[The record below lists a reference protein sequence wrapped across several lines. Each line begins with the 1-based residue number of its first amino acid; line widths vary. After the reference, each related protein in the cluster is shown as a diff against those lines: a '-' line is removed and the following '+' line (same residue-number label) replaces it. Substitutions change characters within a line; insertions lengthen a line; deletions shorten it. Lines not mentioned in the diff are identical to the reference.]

1 MGIKMKHPMGTYL
14 ISVTEFIEKFSY
26 FIFAGTLVLFMN
38 EVLHFSIHFSA
49 LLYGIIASSC
59 YFFQVVSGYLTDVYL
74 GNRKSVIIGGILMII
89 SQLIFTY
96 DGSLYY
102 LTESVP
108 THSTLLFSYPE
119 IIFII
124 GVIFF
129 SIGASFIKISVTSF
143 IGLFY
148 EGKEEL
154 LDSAYTTFYMIT
166 NFGPLLAPVVLS
178 IVVGIGYPHLYQY
191 GFFIGAIVLL
201 IGLIIFILF
210 KDKYLVDAHGEAIGN
225 NPISEMIEEK
235 MGENPSRAKGGNLSK
250 IEIDRVKVI
259 FLILIICTVFY
270 CSLEQIL
277 TSLIVIAIHYVNN
290 TIPFTSFTLG
300 PQIYISLN
308 AVFVIILSPIFL
320 KLMPKLA
327 ERNKEPSSLGKLG
340 IGTFCL
346 TLAFASLL
354 LPTIVSS
361 GKIHMG
367 WMVVF
372 NFFLSAGEIF
382 IIPIGLSLISKL
394 APVRYRSLMM
404 GIMFTATAI
413 AEIFSGVL
421 ASAVPLPNKS
431 TFLFGIIPIT
441 NLSSFIWIFILTSG
455 IVGILWFIFK
465 NRIHKLMHGID

>member
-1 MGIKMKHPMGTYL
+1 MKHPMGTYL
-14 ISVTEFIEKFSY
+14 ISVTEFFEKFSY
-26 FIFAGTLVLFMN
+26 YIFAGTLVLFMN

-49 LLYGIIASSC
+49 LLYGIIVSCC
-59 YFFQVVSGYLTDVYL
+59 YFFQIISGYLTDVYL
-74 GNRKSVIIGGILMII
+74 GNRRSVIIGGILMVI

-108 THSTLLFSYPE
+108 THSTILFSYPE

-166 NFGPLLAPVVLS
+166 NFGPLLAPVVLN

-210 KDKYLVDAHGEAIGN
+210 KNKYLVTAHGKAVGDK
-225 NPISEMIEEK
+225 PISEMIVERL
-235 MGENPSRAKGGNLSK
+235 GDNPSRARGGNLSK
-250 IEIDRVKVI
+250 IEIDRIKVI
-259 FLILIICTVFY
+259 FLILIVCTVFY

-277 TSLIVIAIHYVNN
+277 TSLIVIAMHYVNN
-290 TIPFTSFTLG
+290 TIPFTSFTVG
-300 PQIYISLN
+300 PQIYVSLN
-308 AVFVIILSPIFL
+308 AVAVIILSPIFL

-340 IGTFCL
+340 IGTFCI
-346 TLAFASLL
+346 TLAYASLL

-421 ASAVPLPNKS
+421 ASAVPLPTKS

-441 NLSSFIWIFILTSG
+441 NLSSFVLIFILISAIT
-455 IVGILWFIFK
+455 GILWFIFK
-465 NRIHKLMHGID
+465 NRIHELMHGID